1 MNKLHPL
8 AVYALMAPAIT
19 LGAGS
24 AFAQEPSTTQDPSQQ
39 QPTTQEQQHRTMPE
53 KAQKEMGMATADS
66 AQEHRMAA
74 EHSKKN
80 VNAYGTYLSSQPANS
95 FRADELIGR
104 DLKSRQDSET
114 IGAISDLVVDK
125 NGQIVAVIV
134 EVGGFLALGEKEV
147 AISWNSIERST
158 NESGD
163 GHKYTVSATKD
174 DLTNAPEYKTEAVK
188 Y

>member
-1 MNKLHPL
+1 MKKLHPF
-8 AVYALMAPAIT
+8 AVYALLVPAIA

-24 AFAQEPSTTQDPSQQ
+24 VFAQDPSATEDSSQQ
-39 QPTTQEQQHRTMPE
+39 QQTEQEQQKRTMPE
-53 KAQKEMGMATADS
+53 QAKKEMGMANADR
-66 AQEHRMAA
+66 AQEHRMGN
-74 EHSKKN
+74 EHPQKS

-104 DLKSRQDSET
+104 DLTSRQDSET
-114 IGAISDLVVDK
+114 IGSISDLVVDE

-163 GHKYTVSATKD
+163 GYKYTVSATKD
-174 DLTNAPEYKTEAVK
+174 DLTTAPEYKTEAVK